1 VARRCGVVSPYSP
14 ILNASWYE
22 KENVTTKLKNLTPNL
37 VVENYKQAV
46 LREFRQVPG
55 VGKSIAEDLW
65 NLGLRSV
72 SDLKNWDPEDLYV
85 RLCAFQGTHID
96 RCMLYVFRC
105 AVYYASNDIHDPE
118 LLKWWNWRDRVLS
131 SQVNPQ
137 PLKNSKPFKM
147 KAI

>member
-1 VARRCGVVSPYSP
+1 MV
-14 ILNASWYE
+14 
-22 KENVTTKLKNLTPNL
+22 KEVEMTTNLKQLTPNRM
-37 VVENYKQAV
+37 VEDAKQAV

-72 SDLKNWDPEDLYV
+72 SDLKKHDPEDLYL
-85 RLCAFQGTHID
+85 RLCAFQGMHVD

-118 LLKWWNWRDRVLS
+118 LLKWWNWKDR
-131 SQVNPQ
+131 
-137 PLKNSKPFKM
+137 
-147 KAI
+147 